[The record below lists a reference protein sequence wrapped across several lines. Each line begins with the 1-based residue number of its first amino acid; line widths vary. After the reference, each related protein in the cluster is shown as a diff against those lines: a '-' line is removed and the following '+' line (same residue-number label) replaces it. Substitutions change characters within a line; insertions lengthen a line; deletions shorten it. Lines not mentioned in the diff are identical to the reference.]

1 MFGPKIQK
9 FKKII
14 SVMLLKRFRIGK
26 CLLRRKQEEENVMM
40 FVFRRSF
47 TSSKDE
53 EEEEVLDLKVA
64 RQVCVFNF
72 FFS

>member
-14 SVMLLKRFRIGK
+14 SVMVLKRFPIGK
-26 CLLRRKQEEENVMM
+26 CLLRRKQEEENVMI

-47 TSSKDE
+47 TSSK
-53 EEEEVLDLKVA
+53 EEVLDLKVA